1 MNELEKQLAQL
12 KSELKTYFD
21 KAAEQQKTS
30 GTLTEEL
37 KTKIDAL
44 QKQVDALDVKLA
56 ERHIA
61 AQPEQTL
68 ADYLQ
73 KHEGLQ
79 RMMKDKAG
87 NCVIQI
93 PAKQAGQIMERKTN
107 ITDSAVGLAT
117 SGVLLP
123 ERIPGIVPEAR
134 QQLTMRD
141 AFVARPTTAAFID
154 FVKVNAAP
162 KAASPQTEA
171 SDKGENAVTFT
182 TVSEKVRTLAT
193 WIPASR
199 QVLDDFGELMA
210 FLQTTL
216 PYYVNLL
223 EDQQLLSGDGND
235 PNLHGLTPQ
244 ATSFDTTLTS
254 ASAGWNK
261 IDLIGRAVQQINAAK
276 ELTPTFLVVHP
287 TDWWG
292 MRLTKDSYGRYIMGD
307 PMQSAGMAVTGG
319 VVQNGLKL
327 FDLMP
332 IVTTSM
338 TSGKFLVGSGSPIA
352 AEIRDRMD
360 MTVEIATQH
369 ASFFTSNLVAIRSE
383 RRVAFLT
390 KRPASF
396 VYGTFTTSP

>member
-1 MNELEKQLAQL
+1 MNELEKQLSDL
-12 KSELKTYFD
+12 KGELKTYFD
-21 KAAEQQKTS
+21 KAAEQQKAS
-30 GTLTEEL
+30 GTMSEEL
-37 KTKIDAL
+37 KGKIDTL
-44 QKQVDALDVKLA
+44 QKQVDAIDVKMA
-56 ERHIA
+56 EKHVA
-61 AQPEQTL
+61 SQPEQTL
-68 ADYLQ
+68 GDFLQ

-79 RMMKDKAG
+79 RLLKDKSG
-87 NCVIQI
+87 NCVIHI
-93 PAKQAGQIMERKTN
+93 PGKQAGQIMERKTN

-171 SDKGENAVTFT
+171 SDKGENAITFT

-216 PYYVNLL
+216 PYYVDLL

-244 ATSFDTTLTS
+244 ATAFDTTLTP
-254 ASAGWNK
+254 AAAGWNK

-369 ASFFTSNLVAIRSE
+369 ASFFTANLIAVRAE

-396 VYGTFTTSP
+396 IYGTFTTSP